1 MARIRNQI
9 SPHVAETIYKS
20 MIQPLLLA
28 NESEVMSSVVMRNK
42 LQSIQNRAHKIV
54 YGEMANHNQWPNI
67 SDICSERITYDVHK
81 ILHNNAPE
89 IYDEF
94 FTMFDHQINT
104 RGNGQKLKLPKVRS
118 ENGRKMFAFVGA
130 KIYNSLSTDL
140 TSEKDYKVFRSKVK
154 NFLRV

>member
-1 MARIRNQI
+1 
-9 SPHVAETIYKS
+9 

-42 LQSIQNRAHKIV
+42 LQSIQNRA
-54 YGEMANHNQWPNI
+54 HNQWPNI